1 MSSNKSASVPPGG
14 NPGEVLVKASAD
26 NFDIRWQ
33 ALSSGGDDSGDT
45 PSVEGSSIPAGLISM
60 WFGDA
65 SSVPSG
71 WAVCDG
77 NNGTPDLRDRFV
89 LCAGTKYA
97 VGATGGSE
105 EVTLTVAQ
113 MPKHAHNLLVPYRTA
128 QSETKNHLI
137 EPTSWDWATDNNWR
151 GLAGVDDMGG
161 SNPHPNM
168 PPYYALLFIMKL

>member
-33 ALSSGGDDSGDT
+33 ALSSGGDDSDDT

-71 WAVCDG
+71 WAICDG

-89 LCAGTKYA
+89 LGAGTKYA

-113 MPKHAHNLLVPYRTA
+113 MPEHNHNLICAYYN
-128 QSETKNHLI
+128 QGNSSY
-137 EPTSWDWATDNNWR
+137 EPLHPASAGTSMSNVVES
-151 GLAGVDDMGG
+151 AGN
-161 SNPHPNM
+161 SQPHPNM